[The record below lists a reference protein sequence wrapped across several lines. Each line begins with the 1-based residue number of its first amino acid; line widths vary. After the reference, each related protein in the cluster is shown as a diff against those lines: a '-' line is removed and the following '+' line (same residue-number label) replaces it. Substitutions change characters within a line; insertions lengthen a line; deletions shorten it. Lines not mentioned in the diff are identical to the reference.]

1 MKINCKTL
9 SNILVAIGLVLII
22 AALGLAFAGSFESY
36 QDMTKSFTKVDA
48 ETGAPLAVPT
58 AGQNLLMGLVS
69 ASGTMLL
76 IGLALIIVGVIVR
89 LGLKDGVISI
99 FNNTV
104 LGVFSATCIFPLVWM
119 FYSSL
124 KEKRVF
130 NADIMGLPTEPTL
143 INYERILGN
152 KDYHLAESM
161 MNSVRTTGLSILMI
175 VLFSFV
181 VGYILSR
188 VKFKGNRPLYLMF
201 LMGMLIPIHSLLVPI
216 YVVFK
221 DCGLNDKWFTLLFPY
236 VSFGLPMGI
245 FLVEGYVKSIPIS
258 LEEAAAI
265 DGSSFSNTMWRI
277 ILPICKPILITVAI
291 IQVFSCW
298 NEFSFALV
306 LMKSVSLQ
314 TVPLALTQFKGQFAS
329 DYPKQMAAM
338 LLTMSPIVVLY
349 FVFSKHIIKGMVAGA
364 VKG

>member
-1 MKINCKTL
+1 MKINCKTFARVL
-9 SNILVAIGLVLII
+9 IALGLVLIV
-22 AALGLAFAGSFESY
+22 ASLALAFAGSFESY
-36 QDMTKSFTKVDA
+36 EDMVKSFTKVDK
-48 ETGAPLAVPT
+48 ETGEPLAMPT
-58 AGQNLLMGLVS
+58 AGQNVLMALVS
-69 ASGTMLL
+69 AAGPMIL
-76 IGLALIIVGVIVR
+76 IGLGLIVVGVLVK
-89 LGLKDGVISI
+89 LGLKEGSISI

-130 NADIMGLPTEPTL
+130 NADIMGIPTEPTL
-143 INYERILGN
+143 VNYERILTN

-161 MNSVRTTGLSILMI
+161 WNSVRTTGLSILMI
-175 VLFSFV
+175 VLFSFI

-221 DCGLNDKWFTLLFPY
+221 EFNLNDKWYTLLFPY

-265 DGSSFSNTMWRI
+265 DGSCFSNTLWRI

-349 FVFSKHIIKGMVAGA
+349 FMFSKHIIKGMVAGA